1 MFGTRAVDL
10 HVINADGD
18 PDPAAF
24 LCADPEP
31 SAFLIALWFTYKF
44 FFFSANWKVYFFGG

>member
-31 SAFLIALWFTYKF
+31 SAFLIRIRIKL
-44 FFFSANWKVYFFGG
+44 